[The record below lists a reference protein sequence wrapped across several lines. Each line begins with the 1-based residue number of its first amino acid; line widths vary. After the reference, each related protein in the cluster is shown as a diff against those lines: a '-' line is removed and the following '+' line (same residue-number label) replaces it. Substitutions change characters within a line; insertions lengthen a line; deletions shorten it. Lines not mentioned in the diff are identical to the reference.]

1 MKGCLLVLVALV
13 AHVQGLYFVLNG
25 YQQLC
30 MGLTVGKGNAFRG
43 AYVVS
48 GQGERNV
55 LVRVVAPE
63 GTVQYSSPPRSNEGS
78 FELTSA
84 EGGTHNLCFRVAD
97 STQKTIS
104 FEYTASEAKEA
115 ELATESE
122 LDPLQESISSMSKY
136 MDKVYRNIH
145 FFERRERVHRD
156 LTERTCDRVLWS
168 ALVKMFV
175 LAIITCVQVYV
186 LRGFFDGK
194 TSKPI

>member
-1 MKGCLLVLVALV
+1 MRVTALLLGV
-13 AHVQGLYFVLNG
+13 AHALYFTLAG

-30 MGLTVGKGNAFRG
+30 FGLTVGKGGSFHG

-63 GTVQYSSPPRSNEGS
+63 GTVQFTSPPRSNEGS

-97 STQKTIS
+97 STQKTIA
-104 FEYTASEAKEA
+104 FEYTAAEVKEA
-115 ELATESE
+115 ELATETE
-122 LDPLQESISSMSKY
+122 LDPLQDSIAVMARS

-186 LRGFFDGK
+186 LRGFFDSK
-194 TSKPI
+194 TAKPV

>member
-1 MKGCLLVLVALV
+1 MKLLALLGV
-13 AHVQGLYFVLNG
+13 VHALYFTLPG

-30 MGLTVGKGNAFRG
+30 FGLTVGKGGSFHG

-63 GTVQYSSPPRSNEGS
+63 GTVQFTSPPRSNEGS
-78 FELTSA
+78 FELISS

-97 STQKTIS
+97 STQKTIA
-104 FEYTASEAKEA
+104 FEYTAAEAKEA
-115 ELATESE
+115 ELATETE
-122 LDPLQESISSMSKY
+122 LDPLQDSISVMAKS

-186 LRGFFDGK
+186 LRGFFDSK
-194 TSKPI
+194 TAKPV

>member
-1 MKGCLLVLVALV
+1 MKLLALLGV
-13 AHVQGLYFVLNG
+13 VHALYFTLPG

-30 MGLTVGKGNAFRG
+30 FGLTVGKGGSFHG

-63 GTVQYSSPPRSNEGS
+63 GTVQFTSPPRSNEGS
-78 FELTSA
+78 FELTSS

-97 STQKTIS
+97 STQKTIA
-104 FEYTASEAKEA
+104 FEYTAAEAKEA
-115 ELATESE
+115 ELATETE
-122 LDPLQESISSMSKY
+122 LDPLQDSISAMAKS

-186 LRGFFDGK
+186 LRGFFDSK
-194 TSKPI
+194 TAKPV